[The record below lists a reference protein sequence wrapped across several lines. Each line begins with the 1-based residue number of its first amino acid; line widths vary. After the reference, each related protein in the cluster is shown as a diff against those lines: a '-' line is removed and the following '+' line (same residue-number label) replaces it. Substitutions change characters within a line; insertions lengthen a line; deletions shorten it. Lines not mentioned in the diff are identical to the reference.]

1 MRIFFYTFL
10 KKNIMIIV
18 KSDFIKLKR
27 ENGGDYPIPTN
38 ELLYVSYSWVKGGVY
53 DWVMHLRQKEWFTK
67 EMCVQ
72 LCFCM
77 IAVAEEL
84 KVDFDYEVLKRSL
97 S

>member
-1 MRIFFYTFL
+1 
-10 KKNIMIIV
+10 MIIV
-18 KSDFIKLKR
+18 KSDLITLKQ
-27 ENGGDYPIPTN
+27 ENGRDYQIPTN
-38 ELLYVSYSWVKGGVY
+38 GLLYVSYSWVKGGVY
-53 DWVMHLRQKEWFTK
+53 DWLMLLRQKDWFTK
-67 EMCVQ
+67 EMCIE